1 MHDTLRGVVVTVAYE
16 MCHGSNGV
24 RCHERSEGGF
34 IHSHISRAM
43 REVCISICYEEEET
57 ST

>member
-43 REVCISICYEEEET
+43 DKERQQDNLKGK
-57 ST
+57 